1 MAMMA
6 LSTPLLAIALLFSLA
21 FWRWVVQPAFF
32 SPLAKLPSAHW
43 SAAFSSLWI
52 FYKRFLQKDTFAV
65 HHAHVRL
72 GPILRLAPNEV
83 SVNSLE
89 GVQTIY
95 GRSFEKNDWYAN
107 IFSNY
112 GVRPAFAMSSNSEH
126 SRRKRAMGNVY
137 AKSTLFSSPA
147 LESISRTIINDR
159 LLPRLGD
166 LARTG
171 QATEFYDIFAALTI
185 DYVVAYCYGL
195 KAGSDLVPQPE
206 LASKFAKA
214 YKTRVK
220 YVSLPQEVPGLT
232 SWMGRR
238 GILPWVLPPLAADR
252 GLDWDPEAWLLEM
265 QDKAEVIVER
275 AEREGKHGDIG
286 NWPTVYAQL
295 RNTLHVEKQTQV
307 PEKGMP
313 EYTRLTIASE
323 LDDHVFAGFDTGSM
337 VLTYLAWEISKTA
350 NAVWQERLHHEVA
363 SLADSSNSKVLD
375 ELPIL
380 HAVLME
386 TLRLHA
392 PVSGNQVRV
401 TPSTGAVFNVPGG
414 ATVTLPPNTRVHAQ
428 AWSLHRNPSV
438 FPDPERWSPARW
450 LESNEEQLK
459 DMNRWFWAFGSGSR
473 MCTGINLAMIE
484 LKSVTA
490 SIWRDFITELVDGAG
505 MAHNG
510 GYLAGPL
517 GANGKYLTLRL
528 KAVEMTVRG
537 I

>member
-1 MAMMA
+1 MAA
-6 LSTPLLAIALLFSLA
+6 LSTPLLAIGLFFSLA
-21 FWRWVVQPAFF
+21 FWRWIVQPAFI
-32 SPLAKLPSAHW
+32 SPLAKVPSAHW
-43 SAAFSSLWI
+43 SAPFSSLWI
-52 FYKRFLQKDTFAV
+52 FHKRCLQKDTFAV
-65 HHAHVRL
+65 HDAHVRL
-72 GPILRLAPNEV
+72 GRILRLAPNEV

-95 GRSFEKNDWYAN
+95 GRSFEKNNWYAN
-107 IFSNY
+107 VFSNY

-137 AKSTLFSSPA
+137 VKSTLFSSPA
-147 LESISRTIINDR
+147 LESISRTIISDR
-159 LLPRLGD
+159 LLPRLRN

-171 QATEFYDIFAALTI
+171 EVTEFYDIFAALTI
-185 DYVVAYCYGL
+185 DYVVTYCYGL
-195 KAGSDLVPQPE
+195 KAGSNLVSQPE
-206 LASKFAKA
+206 LASKFAIA

-238 GILPWVLPPLAADR
+238 GILPWILPPLAANR
-252 GLDWDPEAWLLEM
+252 SLDWDPEAWLLDM
-265 QDKAEVIVER
+265 QDQAEEVVQR
-275 AEREGKHGDIG
+275 AEREGKHNDTGD
-286 NWPTVYAQL
+286 WPTVYAQL
-295 RNTLHVEKQTQV
+295 RSTLHTEQQTN
-307 PEKGMP
+307 PPGKGMP
-313 EYTRLTIASE
+313 DHIRLTIASE

-337 VLTYLAWEISKTA
+337 VLTYLAWEISKLE
-350 NAVWQERLHHEVA
+350 NVVWQERLRDEVA
-363 SLADSSNSKVLD
+363 SLADSSNAKTLD
-375 ELPIL
+375 GLPIL

-401 TPSTGAVFNVPGG
+401 TPSTRAVFNVPGG
-414 ATVTLPPNTRVHAQ
+414 ATVTFPPNTRVHAQ

-450 LESNEEQLK
+450 LDSNEEQLK
-459 DMNRWFWAFGSGSR
+459 DMNRWFWVFGSGSR

-484 LKSVTA
+484 LKGVTA
-490 SIWRDFITELVDGAG
+490 SIWRDFTTELVDGAG

-517 GANGKYLTLRL
+517 GSNGRYLMLRV
-528 KAVEMTVRG
+528 KAVGQTVL
-537 I
+537 